1 MLRTGSRPYPDQP
14 GYPGEGTGSC
24 RSSSHVP
31 ACAPTL
37 HPGCP
42 NCVARKSLL
51 VQGHASGR
59 LLQHRGG
66 ACVQESREHTPCQ
79 LQGRGQITPQPP
91 LCPSRTDQNQLW
103 FPRPWLSGVSLPR
116 ALALH
121 VYITAGVASSE
132 QSRSLLGAWKSQGTH
147 GNNDRSPVIGVGAK
161 AGESHGIALLSRE
174 LQLPINTDPSWLPR
188 VPALPWLQH
197 HRADEKMIL
206 RYWLSFWDKGVCDS
220 HTHSSFS

>member
-1 MLRTGSRPYPDQP
+1 MLRTGSRPYPSQP

-42 NCVARKSLL
+42 NCVAKKSLL

-66 ACVQESREHTPCQ
+66 ACVQESWEHTPCQ

-103 FPRPWLSGVSLPR
+103 FPQPWLTGVSLPR

-121 VYITAGVASSE
+121 VYVTAGVASSE
-132 QSRSLLGAWKSQGTH
+132 QSRSLLGAWKSQGTQ
-147 GNNDRSPVIGVGAK
+147 GNNDRSRWGGDNSRRRIPRHSTAQPGA
-161 AGESHGIALLSRE
+161 AAA
-174 LQLPINTDPSWLPR
+174 INTDPSWLPR

-197 HRADEKMIL
+197 HRTDEKVIL
-206 RYWLSFWDKGVCDS
+206 RYWLSFWDKEVCDS
-220 HTHSSFS
+220 HTHSSLR